1 MYEIKFF
8 GWPSFLLRYYS
19 MNIFEKLFCFP
30 SFSIIRF
37 LIAITLL
44 QFWWIAIWG
53 LAYMAIEA
61 VAGKSKNTE
70 FWIYIVL
77 LLCTVLIIQL
87 DPSLI
92 ERL

>member
-1 MYEIKFF
+1 
-8 GWPSFLLRYYS
+8 
-19 MNIFEKLFCFP
+19 MNIFEKLFCCP
-30 SFSIIRF
+30 SFSVLRF
-37 LIAITLL
+37 LVAITLL

-70 FWIYIVL
+70 FWIYIGL
-77 LLCTVLIIQL
+77 LISTVLVIQL

>member
-1 MYEIKFF
+1 M
-8 GWPSFLLRYYS
+8 SLLGFS
-19 MNIFEKLFCFP
+19 TFHTTKLLFALT
-30 SFSIIRF
+30 
-37 LIAITLL
+37 LI

-70 FWIYIVL
+70 FWIYIAL

-87 DPSLI
+87 DPSLVD
-92 ERL
+92 RL

>member
-1 MYEIKFF
+1 
-8 GWPSFLLRYYS
+8 

-30 SFSIIRF
+30 SFSVLRF
-37 LIAITLL
+37 LVAITLL

-70 FWIYIVL
+70 FLIYIGL
-77 LLCTVLIIQL
+77 LISTVLVIQL

>member
-1 MYEIKFF
+1 
-8 GWPSFLLRYYS
+8 

-30 SFSIIRF
+30 SFSVLRF
-37 LIAITLL
+37 LVAITHL

-70 FWIYIVL
+70 FWIYIGL
-77 LLCTVLIIQL
+77 LISTVLVIQL

>member
-1 MYEIKFF
+1 
-8 GWPSFLLRYYS
+8 

-30 SFSIIRF
+30 SFSLIRF
-37 LIAITLL
+37 LVVITVI

-70 FWIYIVL
+70 FWIYISL
-77 LLCTVLIIQL
+77 LVVTVVIIQL
-87 DPSLI
+87 DPSLL
-92 ERL
+92 EKL

>member
-1 MYEIKFF
+1 
-8 GWPSFLLRYYS
+8 
-19 MNIFEKLFCFP
+19 MNIFERVFCFP
-30 SFSIIRF
+30 SFSVIRF
-37 LIAITLL
+37 LFAITLL

-70 FWIYIVL
+70 FCIYIGL
-77 LLCTVLIIQL
+77 LLCTVLIIQI

-92 ERL
+92 DRL

>member
-1 MYEIKFF
+1 MEGRAFKFL
-8 GWPSFLLRYYS
+8 SRYYS

-30 SFSIIRF
+30 SFSILRF
-37 LIAITLL
+37 LVAITLL

-53 LAYMAIEA
+53 LAYMAIET

-70 FWIYIVL
+70 FWIYIAL
-77 LLCTVLIIQL
+77 LVCTGLIIQT

>member
-1 MYEIKFF
+1 
-8 GWPSFLLRYYS
+8 

-70 FWIYIVL
+70 FWIYIAL
-77 LLCTVLIIQL
+77 LLCTVLIIRL
-87 DPSLI
+87 DPSLVD
-92 ERL
+92 RL